1 MNLKKAVIGLVTF
14 LFISCENSN
23 NNPLVGTWELES
35 ASWNGENMEI
45 REPRMVKV
53 FTEKY
58 VIFNYYES
66 NLVENETLL
75 AAAFGE
81 YTFMNGTLK
90 EIIKNHTRAD
100 NIGNEYDIDVKMDSD
115 RNAYTQTLKFND
127 EVTLIE
133 TWKRIE

>member
-1 MNLKKAVIGLVTF
+1 MNFKKAVIVLVTF

-23 NNPLVGTWELES
+23 INPLVGTWELES

>member
-1 MNLKKAVIGLVTF
+1 MNFKKAVIGLVTF
-14 LFISCENSN
+14 LFISCENSSS
-23 NNPLVGTWELES
+23 NPLVGTWELES

>member
-1 MNLKKAVIGLVTF
+1 MNFKKAVIGLVTF

-58 VIFNYYES
+58 VIFNRLNIYES
-66 NLVENETLL
+66 I
-75 AAAFGE
+75 
-81 YTFMNGTLK
+81 Y
-90 EIIKNHTRAD
+90 IK
-100 NIGNEYDIDVKMDSD
+100 I
-115 RNAYTQTLKFND
+115 
-127 EVTLIE
+127 
-133 TWKRIE
+133 